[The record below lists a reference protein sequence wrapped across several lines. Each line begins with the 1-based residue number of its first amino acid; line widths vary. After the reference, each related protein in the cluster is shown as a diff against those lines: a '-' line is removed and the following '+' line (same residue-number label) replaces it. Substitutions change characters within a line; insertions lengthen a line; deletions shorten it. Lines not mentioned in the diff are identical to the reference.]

1 MAEADMLARRTYLPG
16 RRLAAA
22 LIAAACAHASWAA
35 LPQDVE
41 LDNASAVRSEIEAGR
56 ATPDTRVPGAGYAEP
71 AIPILALAARA
82 GSVEVVRLLIASR
95 ADLNARTP
103 VGETA
108 LMLASLVAD
117 AEGEPGTPVTH
128 AHFTI
133 VRALVEAGAALEN
146 PGQLTAVSYAAH
158 AGHLDILRY
167 LLDRGASPDGGA
179 TGEEHPVPTPLAMA
193 VRQGKVDA
201 ARLLLERGANPRIR
215 TPAGDDAL
223 ALARKLNQAE
233 LVPLLECAVG
243 VGSGARFAVACAG
256 R

>member
-1 MAEADMLARRTYLPG
+1 MRAHRTHLPG

-22 LIAAACAHASWAA
+22 LIAGVCAHASHAA

-41 LDNASAVRSEIEAGR
+41 LDNAGAVRSEIESGR
-56 ATPDTRVPGAGYAEP
+56 ATPDTRVLGAGYGEP
-71 AIPILALAARA
+71 GIPILALAARA
-82 GSVEVVRLLIASR
+82 GSVEVVRLLIASK
-95 ADLNARTP
+95 ADLNAQTP
-103 VGETA
+103 AGETA
-108 LMLASLVAD
+108 LMLASLVPD
-117 AEGEPGTPVTH
+117 EKGEPGTPVTH

-133 VRALVEAGAALEN
+133 VRALVEAGAPLEN

-193 VRQGKVDA
+193 VRQGKADA

-215 TPAGDDAL
+215 TPAGDDAV

-233 LVPLLECAVG
+233 LAPILECAVSA
-243 VGSGARFAVACAG
+243 GSGPPFAAACAS

>member
-1 MAEADMLARRTYLPG
+1 MRARRIPLSG

-22 LIAAACAHASWAA
+22 LIAAAGAHASHAA

-41 LDNASAVRSEIEAGR
+41 LDNASAVRSEIESGR
-56 ATPDTRVPGAGYAEP
+56 ATPDARVRGADYGEPG
-71 AIPILALAARA
+71 IPILALAARA
-82 GSVEVVRLLIASR
+82 GSIEVVRLLVALK

-108 LMLASLVAD
+108 VMLASLVPD
-117 AEGEPGTPVTH
+117 PQGEPGTPVTH
-128 AHFTI
+128 AHFAI
-133 VRALVEAGAALEN
+133 VRVLVEAGAALEN
-146 PGQLTAVSYAAH
+146 PGQLTAVSYAAY

-179 TGEEHPVPTPLAMA
+179 TGEAHPVPTPLAMA
-193 VRQGKVDA
+193 VRQGKADA
-201 ARLLLERGANPRIR
+201 VRLLLERGANARIR

-223 ALARKLNQAE
+223 ALARKLGRTE
-233 LVPLLECAVG
+233 FVSLLECAVSA
-243 VGSGARFAVACAG
+243 GSGPRFAAACAG